1 MNLKFLIKIIG
12 KDNIK
17 PQLVKVYD
25 LLMQLSHTKCKEVVL
40 EENEVGTHILLIS
53 EDNTEK
59 CYPFVVTMDAD
70 GNIIR
75 KIERLNIEELINNK
89 LDLNEL

>member
-25 LLMQLSHTKCKEVVL
+25 LLMQLSYTKCKDVEL
-40 EENEVGTHILLIS
+40 EEDETGTHILLIS
-53 EDNTEK
+53 EKNTEK
-59 CYPFVVTMDAD
+59 CYPYVVTMDNN
-70 GNIIR
+70 GNIKR
-75 KIERLNIEELINNK
+75 QIEK
-89 LDLNEL
+89 LDLTQLIDKIDLKDI